1 VRTLHFTNV
10 VFVTI
15 TDLPGLGSVS
25 GQVTK
30 GYQGCVV
37 CLDDTDA
44 RWLTNSKKIVY
55 MGHRRFLHQYHP
67 YHRNKKSFDGTR
79 EDRSGPKIRDGRQIF
94 KAVSKLN
101 VVFGKGEGS
110 VPAPAESLWKK
121 KSLLW
126 RMCAR
131 VHSES

>member
-1 VRTLHFTNV
+1 MRTLHFTNV

-37 CLDDTDA
+37 CLDDTNA
-44 RWLTNSKKIVY
+44 RWLANSKKMVY

-79 EDRSGPKIRDGRQIF
+79 EDRLDPKIRDGRQIF
-94 KAVSKLN
+94 KAVSELN
-101 VVFGKGEGS
+101 VVFCRGEGN
-110 VPAPAESLWKK
+110 VPAPARSLWKK

-126 RMCAR
+126 KLPY
-131 VHSES
+131 